1 MPPSEAREPSDTVL
15 EKLEGPIL
23 GALAAIP
30 VAIWIA
36 NRVGLVVWMNMAA
49 TALLGARRGCHF
61 SRFIAPDNVAE
72 ARERFA
78 RKIHGQLDFST
89 QGMRLNAAAGLVA
102 AEVTSVPIRDGED
115 VLGVIS
121 LLRAE
126 QGTED
131 PVRREPKPRLT
142 PRHHQVLQL
151 LAQGRSTAGMATE
164 LQISEQTVRNH
175 VRFLLA
181 ELRVRSRLEAVVVA
195 FRNEWL

>member
-1 MPPSEAREPSDTVL
+1 MPPSDAREPPATVL

-23 GALAAIP
+23 DGLATIP

-36 NRVGLVVWMNMAA
+36 DRLGLIVWMNVAA
-49 TALLGARRGCHF
+49 TALLGARRGSHF
-61 SRFIAPDNVAE
+61 SRFIASESVAE

-78 RKIHGQLDFST
+78 RKVHGQVDSSIQQL
-89 QGMRLNAAAGLVA
+89 QLNAAAGPVA
-102 AEVTSVPIRDGED
+102 AEVTSVPIPDGE
-115 VLGVIS
+115 GVIGVIT
-121 LLRAE
+121 LIRAA
-126 QGTED
+126 QQTED
-131 PVRREPKPRLT
+131 RVRREPKPRLT
-142 PRHHQVLQL
+142 PRQHQVLQL
-151 LAQGRSTAGMATE
+151 LALGRSTTDIAKE

>member
-1 MPPSEAREPSDTVL
+1 MPPSDAREPPVTVL

-23 GALAAIP
+23 DGLATIP

-36 NRVGLVVWMNMAA
+36 DRLGLIVWMNVAA
-49 TALLGARRGCHF
+49 TALLGARRGSHF
-61 SRFIAPDNVAE
+61 SRFIASESVAE

-78 RKIHGQLDFST
+78 RKVHGQDDSSIQQL
-89 QGMRLNAAAGLVA
+89 QLNAAAGPVA
-102 AEVTSVPIRDGED
+102 AEVTSVPIPDGE
-115 VLGVIS
+115 GVIGVIT
-121 LLRAE
+121 LIRAE
-126 QGTED
+126 QQTED
-131 PVRREPKPRLT
+131 RVRREPKPRLT
-142 PRHHQVLQL
+142 PRQHQVLQL
-151 LAQGRSTAGMATE
+151 LALGRSTTDIAKE